1 MFGRLK
7 IIAGSG
13 TFLPVILAAFALV
26 SCGPPAGAES
36 SAAQQT
42 PAPTSPSIPASS
54 GPAPLEPTVQP
65 APGPPAPDVPPPVEA
80 PVVRWI
86 PIGPVGPND
95 PQEGR
100 MYLFAQGR
108 DCDQLRDGVDGTT
121 FKDVWR
127 AAGAVCYAL
136 RDGTAAQW
144 QQAATA
150 LAAVQAPP
158 GGRCLE
164 LAVLAVAR
172 SAVEY
177 HNANPSTPV
186 PVEPGSGEACPRK
199 LTGLTVV
206 DENFVPVPGL
216 NRPSGPRAG
225 GSWVRLDGYYVRVSE
240 VKIDGEPSG
249 VETRSDGDYSPVY
262 FRTPPAGDKASITV
276 SITDTLD
283 APGEVQFFYD
293 DAAPTGG
300 PGAPSPSGTGTAGT
314 ESPPVSPSPSGSAAS
329 EAP

>member
-7 IIAGSG
+7 LNGFSG

-26 SCGPPAGAES
+26 SCGPPPVDGT
-36 SAAQQT
+36 AQQT
-42 PAPTSPSIPASS
+42 PVLTSPSVPASS
-54 GPAPLEPTVQP
+54 DPAPLEPTVRP
-65 APGPPAPDVPPPVEA
+65 VPGPPAPDIPPPVAA

-136 RDGTAAQW
+136 RDGTAAHW
-144 QQAATA
+144 QEAATA
-150 LAAVQAPP
+150 LSAVKAPP
-158 GGRCLE
+158 EGRCLE
-164 LAVLAVAR
+164 LAVLSVAR

-177 HNANPSTPV
+177 HNANPATAV
-186 PVEPGSGEACPRK
+186 PVEPGTGEACPRR
-199 LTGLTVV
+199 LSGLTVV
-206 DENFVPVPGL
+206 DGNFVPVPGL
-216 NRPSGPRAG
+216 SRPAGPRAG

-262 FRTPPAGDKASITV
+262 FKTPPAGGKDSITV

-283 APGEVQFFYD
+283 APGQVQFFYD
-293 DAAPTGG
+293 DGVPTGG
-300 PGAPSPSGTGTAGT
+300 ASGTA
-314 ESPPVSPSPSGSAAS
+314 SPSPTEPPTVSPGPSGSTDS
-329 EAP
+329 L

>member
-1 MFGRLK
+1 M
-7 IIAGSG
+7 
-13 TFLPVILAAFALV
+13 ILAAFALV

-36 SAAQQT
+36 AGAQQT
-42 PAPTSPSIPASS
+42 PELTSPSAPASS
-54 GPAPLEPTVQP
+54 DPALLEPTVQP
-65 APGPPAPDVPPPVEA
+65 VPGPPVPGVPPPAEA

-108 DCDQLRDGVDGTT
+108 DCEQLRDGVDGTT

-144 QQAATA
+144 QDAATA
-150 LAAVQAPP
+150 LSAVQAPP
-158 GGRCLE
+158 EGRCLE
-164 LAVLAVAR
+164 RAVLAVVR

-177 HNANPSTPV
+177 HNANPATAV
-186 PVEPGSGEACPRK
+186 PVEPGTGEACPRK

-216 NRPSGPRAG
+216 SRPSGPRAG

-240 VKIDGEPSG
+240 VKIDGAASG

-276 SITDTLD
+276 TITDTLD

-293 DAAPTGG
+293 DTAPTGG
-300 PGAPSPSGTGTAGT
+300 PGTPSPSGPESPGSDSPQPSPPPAGNTGTEG
-314 ESPPVSPSPSGSAAS
+314 P
-329 EAP
+329 

>member
-7 IIAGSG
+7 LNGTSG
-13 TFLPVILAAFALV
+13 TILPVILAAFALV
-26 SCGPPAGAES
+26 SCGPPAGSES
-36 SAAQQT
+36 TGAQQT
-42 PAPTSPSIPASS
+42 PALTSPSVPASS
-54 GPAPLEPTVQP
+54 DPAPMEPTVRP
-65 APGPPAPDVPPPVEA
+65 VPGPPAPDVPPPAAA

-108 DCDQLRDGVDGTT
+108 DCDQLRDGVDGTA

-127 AAGAVCYAL
+127 AAEAVCYAL
-136 RDGTAAQW
+136 RDGTGALW
-144 QQAATA
+144 QDAATA
-150 LAAVQAPP
+150 VAAVQAPP
-158 GGRCLE
+158 EGRCLE

-172 SAVEY
+172 SAVDY
-177 HNANPSTPV
+177 HNANPGTAV
-186 PVEPGSGEACPRK
+186 PLEPGSGEACPRR
-199 LTGLTVV
+199 LSGLTVV

-216 NRPSGPRAG
+216 SRPSGPRSG
-225 GSWVRLDGYYVRVSE
+225 GTWVRLDGYYVRVSE
-240 VKIDGEPSG
+240 IRIDGQDSG
-249 VETRSDGDYSPVY
+249 VETRTDGDYFPVY
-262 FRTPPAGDKASITV
+262 FKTPPAGDKDSITV

-300 PGAPSPSGTGTAGT
+300 AGGSATPSGTEPPEPA
-314 ESPPVSPSPSGSAAS
+314 SPGPSGSTGSTAT
-329 EAP
+329 P

>member
-1 MFGRLK
+1 
-7 IIAGSG
+7 
-13 TFLPVILAAFALV
+13 
-26 SCGPPAGAES
+26 
-36 SAAQQT
+36 
-42 PAPTSPSIPASS
+42 
-54 GPAPLEPTVQP
+54 
-65 APGPPAPDVPPPVEA
+65 
-80 PVVRWI
+80 
-86 PIGPVGPND
+86 
-95 PQEGR
+95 

-136 RDGTAAQW
+136 RDGTASRW
-144 QQAATA
+144 QEAATA
-150 LAAVQAPP
+150 LSAVQAPP
-158 GGRCLE
+158 EGRCLE

-177 HNANPSTPV
+177 HNANPSAAV
-186 PVEPGSGEACPRK
+186 PLEPGVGEACPRR

-206 DENFVPVPGL
+206 DENLVPVPGL
-216 NRPSGPRAG
+216 SRPSGPRPG

-240 VKIDGEPSG
+240 VKIDGNASG
-249 VETRSDGDYSPVY
+249 VEIRSDGDYSAFY
-262 FRTPPAGDKASITV
+262 FKTPPAGDKSSITV

-300 PGAPSPSGTGTAGT
+300 AG
-314 ESPPVSPSPSGSAAS
+314 SPSPSGPETSGTDPPPAS
-329 EAP
+329 PPASGSTGTEGP